1 MVIILERLWI
11 YTMNDVESLIY
22 NELKGLREDFS
33 KYMDSMNKR
42 VTVLEEFKNKA
53 IGMLLIV
60 GGAIGYAWEY
70 LKGKVM

>member
-1 MVIILERLWI
+1 
-11 YTMNDVESLIY
+11 MNDVESLIY
-22 NELKGLREDFS
+22 NELKGLREDFRV
-33 KYMDSMNKR
+33 YMDSMNKR

-70 LKGKVM
+70 IKARIL

>member
-1 MVIILERLWI
+1 
-11 YTMNDVESLIY
+11 MNDVESLIY
-22 NELKGLREDFS
+22 NELKGLRKDFG

-42 VTVLEEFKNKA
+42 VTILEEFKNKA

-70 LKGKVM
+70 IKTRIL

>member
-1 MVIILERLWI
+1 
-11 YTMNDVESLIY
+11 MNDVESLIY
-22 NELKGLREDFS
+22 SELKGLREDFK

-70 LKGKVM
+70 IKARIL

>member
-1 MVIILERLWI
+1 
-11 YTMNDVESLIY
+11 MNDINSLMY
-22 NELKGLREDFS
+22 NEIKGLREDFK
-33 KYMDSMNKR
+33 KYMEVMDKR
-42 VTVLEEFKNKA
+42 VSVLEEFKNKA

>member
-1 MVIILERLWI
+1 
-11 YTMNDVESLIY
+11 MNDVESLIY
-22 NELKGLREDFS
+22 SELKGLREDFK

-53 IGMLLIV
+53 VGMLLIV

-70 LKGKVM
+70 IKARIL

>member
-1 MVIILERLWI
+1 
-11 YTMNDVESLIY
+11 MNDVESLIY
-22 NELKGLREDFS
+22 SELKGLREDF
-33 KYMDSMNKR
+33 KIYMDSMNKR
-42 VTVLEEFKNKA
+42 VTILEEFKNKA